1 MSWTSHDNLFGWVHS
16 LKLNRNNYILGGKTG
31 LNDKPYPVIVNTPSF
46 PQVLN
51 NWNRADTGLVL
62 TAFLAGLLIARRV
75 VAKNA
80 VLSSLVEQRSDY
92 RRIHR
97 FIVVFGFAMA
107 LRNSSYRLEG
117 YVPNGLPH
125 NEVDQP
131 VKYDF
136 TTELISNTFW
146 DNIFEIQAKQN
157 PL

>member
-16 LKLNRNNYILGGKTG
+16 FKLNRNNYILGGKTG
-31 LNDKPYPVIVNTPSF
+31 LNDKPYPVILNTPSF

-62 TAFLAGLLIARRV
+62 TSFILGLFIARRS
-75 VAKNA
+75 ALKD
-80 VLSSLVEQRSDY
+80 LVTHSHVERRAEY

-97 FIVVFGFAMA
+97 LIVVFGIAMA

-117 YVPNGLPH
+117 YVPNGLPR
-125 NEVDQP
+125 NEVDDV

-136 TTELISNTFW
+136 TTKLLSGTFW
-146 DNIFEIQAKQN
+146 EYFFETQAK
-157 PL
+157 PTAL